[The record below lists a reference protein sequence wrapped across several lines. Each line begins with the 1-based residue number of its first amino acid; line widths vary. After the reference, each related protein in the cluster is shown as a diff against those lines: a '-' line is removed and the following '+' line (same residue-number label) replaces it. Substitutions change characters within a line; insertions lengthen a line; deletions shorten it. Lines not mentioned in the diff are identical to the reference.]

1 MVGYLSGKDG
11 EKITGSGPLNGILR
25 TTRANLKY
33 KAIPQISTQEP
44 QEMNAG
50 QEEGALAAQ

>member
-1 MVGYLSGKDG
+1 MAGYLSGKDG

-25 TTRANLKY
+25 TTRANLEY
-33 KAIPQISTQEP
+33 KAVPQLSAQES

-50 QEEGALAAQ
+50 QKRGHWL